1 MTLEVVVEVGEE
13 EATLDLAVVRG
24 LVNVPEAVPKTDVP
38 EAGLK
43 ASHMMI
49 PEVVP
54 NHLPRVVQGHHLQ
67 EIKCGIKK
75 SHV

>member
-1 MTLEVVVEVGEE
+1 MEVGED
-13 EATLDLAVVRG
+13 EATLDLAVVPG
-24 LVNVPEAVPKTDVP
+24 LVNVPEVVPKTDVP
-38 EAGLK
+38 EAGQK

-67 EIKCGIKK
+67 EIKCTIK
-75 SHV
+75 